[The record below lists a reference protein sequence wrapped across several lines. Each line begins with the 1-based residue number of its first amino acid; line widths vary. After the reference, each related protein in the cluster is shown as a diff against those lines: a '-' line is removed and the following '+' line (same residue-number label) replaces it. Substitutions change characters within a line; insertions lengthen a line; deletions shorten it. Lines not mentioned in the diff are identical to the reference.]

1 MKTLA
6 VLCALANLL
15 TIGLISWFMW
25 FVASFPWENAE
36 DPTGND
42 WLIPVALVLAATAAM
57 LLFFVVVNR
66 QVWAMGALALQTVMG
81 LGLLSYALD
90 GSSHSDGKLVAIA
103 VGVEL
108 AAIASVWL
116 LRAHLARPTRAPA
129 Y

>member
-25 FVASFPWENAE
+25 FIASFPWENSD
-36 DPTGND
+36 DPTGDD

-57 LLFFVVVNR
+57 LLFFVVANR
-66 QVWAMGALALQTVMG
+66 PVWAMGALALQTVIS

-90 GSSHSDGKLVAIA
+90 GSSHSDGKLVAVA

-108 AAIASVWL
+108 AAFASVWL